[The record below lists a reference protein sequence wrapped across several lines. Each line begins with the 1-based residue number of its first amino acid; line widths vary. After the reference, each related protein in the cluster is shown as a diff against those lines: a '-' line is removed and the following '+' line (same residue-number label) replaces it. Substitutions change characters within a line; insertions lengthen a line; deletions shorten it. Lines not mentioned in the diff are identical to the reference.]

1 MGMFDEDEN
10 APLKAYHVEDDKYMS
25 NDEYDEFPTFGS
37 RKTKL
42 SDVKLK
48 PGDLMYYEW
57 DRGSS
62 WSHIVAIESNRNA
75 TAQDDGKG
83 VQLIESNGLSEPFE
97 E

>member
-1 MGMFDEDEN
+1 
-10 APLKAYHVEDDKYMS
+10 
-25 NDEYDEFPTFGS
+25 
-37 RKTKL
+37 
-42 SDVKLK
+42 
-48 PGDLMYYEW
+48 MYYEW

-83 VQLIESNGLSEPFE
+83 VQLIESNGLSEPE